1 MILEVNDLHVSYG
14 AINAVKGISFHVNE
28 GEIVTLI
35 GANGAGKTTTL
46 RAISGLERVKS
57 GTIKF
62 KGEDITNIAPHKI
75 VEMGLTHVPEGRRI
89 FTNLTVMENL
99 RMAALL
105 IKDKGEIS
113 KSYDEV
119 FELFPR
125 LKERRNQSTLTLSGG
140 EQQMLAVGRAIVTG
154 GDLVVLDEPSM
165 GLAPMI
171 VDEIFN
177 VIQRL
182 NKEGATILLNEQNAY
197 MALSIADRAYV
208 LETGYITLEG
218 TGKDLLDDPAV
229 QEAYLGS

>member
-1 MILEVNDLHVSYG
+1 MILEVNNLQVNYG
-14 AINAVKGISFHVNE
+14 AIKAVKGISFYVNE

-46 RAISGLERVKS
+46 RAISGLERVHT
-57 GTIKF
+57 GTVKF

-75 VEMGLTHVPEGRRI
+75 VGMGLTHVPEGRRI

-105 IKDKGEIS
+105 VKDKGEIS
-113 KSYDEV
+113 KSFDEV

-125 LKERRNQSTLTLSGG
+125 LKERRTQSTLTLSGG

-177 VIQRL
+177 VILRL

-208 LETGYITLEG
+208 LETGNITLEG
-218 TGKDLLDDPAV
+218 TGKDLLDNPAV
-229 QEAYLGS
+229 QDAYLGS

>member
-1 MILEVNDLHVSYG
+1 MILEVNDLHVNYG
-14 AINAVKGISFHVNE
+14 AIKAVKGISFYVNK

-46 RAISGLERVKS
+46 RAISGLERVHT
-57 GTIKF
+57 GTVKF
-62 KGEDITNIAPHKI
+62 KGENITNIAPHKI
-75 VEMGLTHVPEGRRI
+75 VGMGLTHVPEGRRI

-99 RMAALL
+99 KMAALL

-113 KSYDEV
+113 KSFDVV

-125 LKERRNQSTLTLSGG
+125 LKERRTQSTLTLSGG

-177 VIQRL
+177 VILRL

-208 LETGYITLEG
+208 LETGNITLEG
-218 TGKDLLDDPAV
+218 TGKDLLDNPAV
-229 QEAYLGS
+229 QDAYLGG